1 MPSEEHLQMSQPI
14 TVMAFDYGLRRVGVA
29 VGNSMTKAGQAL
41 KTIAATNVEI
51 LFQEIQGLIKDWQ
64 PQQLVVGRPVH
75 PDGAEHEM
83 TARATRFGNQLHG
96 RLNLPVV
103 WVDERYTSAILEGD
117 HQMRDNLDAHAAA
130 LILEQY
136 FAEKSQS

>member
-1 MPSEEHLQMSQPI
+1 MPSKVGSETNQAV

-29 VGNSMTKAGQAL
+29 VGNALTKVGQPL
-41 KTIAATNVEI
+41 KTIAAPNADA
-51 LFQEIQGLIKDWQ
+51 LFQEIQGLVKDWQ
-64 PQQLVVGRPVH
+64 PQELVVGRPLH
-75 PDGAEHEM
+75 PDGEEHEM
-83 TARATRFGNQLHG
+83 TAKATRFGNQLHG

-117 HQMRDNLDAHAAA
+117 PKMRDNLDAHSAA

-136 FAEKSQS
+136 FAEKFQS

>member
-1 MPSEEHLQMSQPI
+1 MPSKADFGAGQAM

-29 VGNSMTKAGQAL
+29 VGNALIKAGQPL
-41 KTIAATNVEI
+41 KTIAAPNVDV
-51 LFQEIQGLIKDWQ
+51 LFQEIQDLVKDWH

-75 PDGAEHEM
+75 PDGSEHEM
-83 TARATRFGNQLHG
+83 TAKAARFGNQLHG
-96 RLNLPVV
+96 RLNLPVA

-117 HQMRDNLDAHAAA
+117 HQMRDNLDAHSAA